1 MRIQLAILLTSA
13 LLSACSSQPKL
24 SKVPVDSGQQCYQEA
39 SREMSVRLDLIRQ
52 LVSEGQYFS
61 AIAHLEREP
70 FASDGARFL
79 MAESLRKSG
88 QPEAALAEYHK
99 LKDGCLHALGYLGA
113 GKIYA
118 VNGKLHEA
126 LEELKVAR
134 DLLPTDANI
143 RNDYG
148 FALLASGQF
157 KRAQQEFLTAIQLN
171 NEHRIAIKN
180 LVLALILDQDTK
192 TAWAV
197 AEHHSMTPEAFQDLM
212 VRAAQFKKVSLTPQK
227 DAVARVPVQ
236 IPDSGLE
243 QPILIRTGE
252 TL

>member
-1 MRIQLAILLTSA
+1 MRFHLAILLTSA

-24 SKVPVDSGQQCYQEA
+24 SKVPVDSGKQCYQED

-70 FASDGARFL
+70 FTSAGSRFL

-88 QPEAALAEYHK
+88 QPEAALKQYHE
-99 LKDGCLHALGYLGA
+99 LKKGCLHALGYLGA
-113 GKIYA
+113 GKILA
-118 VNGKLHEA
+118 VSGKLQAA

-148 FALLASGQF
+148 FALLASGQY
-157 KRAQQEFLTAIQLN
+157 KRAQQEFLTAIQLQ

-180 LVLALILDQDTK
+180 LVLALILDQDSK
-192 TAWAV
+192 SAWAV
-197 AEHHSMTPEAFQDLM
+197 AEHHRMTPEAFQDLM
-212 VRAAQFKKVSLTPQK
+212 VRAAHFRKASLNSSK
-227 DAVARVPVQ
+227 DAVAKAPLAM
-236 IPDSGLE
+236 PDSGLE
-243 QPILIRTGE
+243 QPILVRTGE